1 MIWPRQ
7 ALSGH
12 NLLCSETRRVIL
24 QLLPVSRFGLAALE
38 QGEQEGLEQRC
49 ADQEADREAGHHD
62 VPAQRRCWM

>member
-38 QGEQEGLEQRC
+38 QDEQERVRAAL
-49 ADQEADREAGHHD
+49 
-62 VPAQRRCWM
+62 RRSGG